1 MVDAYWAEAEL
12 PTSEALLNDA
22 DIMENFDDVKDDS
35 SRSWKTMAGKTYK
48 KCILDGENQPPD
60 VEGDKAVASKDNWK
74 FVSCERINAHFYRD
88 FITVGDDLMLDAH
101 DTTKYS
107 VIGFQRD
114 HEKADFSD
122 ETAYNWGSLI
132 ENFQPVTAA
141 FKEEIETN
149 DGNGSV
155 NAGDGNKEEEDGAIH
170 NGVAYAAIFIAT
182 LSTLCF

>member
-1 MVDAYWAEAEL
+1 MLDAYWAEAEL
-12 PTSEALLNDA
+12 PTSDALKQDD
-22 DIMENFDDVKDDS
+22 DIIGANFETVKDDA

-48 KCILDGENQPPD
+48 KCKLDGEDQPKD
-60 VEGDKAVASKDNWK
+60 VVDPALKSKDNWK

-149 DGNGSV
+149 DGGSV
-155 NAGDGNKEEEDGAIH
+155 NADDGDKEE
-170 NGVAYAAIFIAT
+170 
-182 LSTLCF
+182 